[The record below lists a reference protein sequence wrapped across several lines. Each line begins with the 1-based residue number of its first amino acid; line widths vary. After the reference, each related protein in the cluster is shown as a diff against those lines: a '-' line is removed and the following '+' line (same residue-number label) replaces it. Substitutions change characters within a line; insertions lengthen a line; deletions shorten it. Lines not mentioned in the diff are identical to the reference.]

1 MKESRSASQILF
13 GFLPEQTVDLRGGV
27 WKVKDWRH
35 PKVCS
40 EIDSAALRREIIRQA
55 THWRLAGMDA
65 GYVETSRYPLVSKR
79 TQRLKP

>member
-35 PKVCS
+35 PKVRS
-40 EIDSAALRREIIRQA
+40 EIDSASLRREIIRQA
-55 THWRLAGMDA
+55 T
-65 GYVETSRYPLVSKR
+65 P
-79 TQRLKP
+79 